1 MRTGNT
7 RKEERVVREHN
18 KIEEHEHNTI
28 GTHRVASYSCP
39 AAHHRE
45 DGEKHAEAR
54 HSREE
59 CGQAV
64 VVFLSNPSPKKNVGS
79 LNNQEKTTL
88 TANGDARSASHRLNA
103 LAQTTRAVVSAT
115 AMSVC
120 KAYLVTSRFL
130 SVMSLELDTNGD
142 YVFLHFHESACYLNL
157 V

>member
-45 DGEKHAEAR
+45 DGEKQR
-54 HSREE
+54 KPDT
-59 CGQAV
+59 AV
-64 VVFLSNPSPKKNVGS
+64 KNVGKLS
-79 LNNQEKTTL
+79 LCFSATHLQRKMSAPSTTREKTTL

>member
-59 CGQAV
+59 RGQAV

-79 LNNQEKTTL
+79 LNNQGEYH
-88 TANGDARSASHRLNA
+88 ANRQRRREVG
-103 LAQTTRAVVSAT
+103 LAQVERFGTNNESRRERHSNERLQSVSCNKSV
-115 AMSVC
+115 SVC
-120 KAYLVTSRFL
+120 HVIRTRHKW
-130 SVMSLELDTNGD
+130 
-142 YVFLHFHESACYLNL
+142 
-157 V
+157 